1 MSRVL
6 GIDLSSFNVDL
17 VAIDETTDF
26 ASWARLE
33 LGSDK
38 VHALDRLRQVP
49 VLMPTTSFY
58 DDIYLVAIEE
68 PYGSNQ
74 AGTQAKL
81 NRVLGAVLACI
92 PQEVQVW
99 TVMPGD
105 WRKALGLPGNASK
118 EEAALAVCALRQD
131 ELVRWNVEHWP
142 HREWEVWPQDACD
155 AYAVARCARDR
166 NARAVDESLATRPL
180 TLL

>member
-6 GIDLSSFNVDL
+6 GIDLSSFAVDL
-17 VAIDETTDF
+17 VLLDEDRDEAEWTRLVLGDEKTT
-26 ASWARLE
+26 
-33 LGSDK
+33 
-38 VHALDRLRQVP
+38 ALDRLRQVP
-49 VLMPTTSFY
+49 TLMPRASFY
-58 DDIYLVAIEE
+58 DDIYLIAIEE

-81 NRVLGAVLACI
+81 NRVLGAVVACL
-92 PQEVQVW
+92 PSNVQIW

-105 WRKALGLPGNASK
+105 WRRALGLKGNASK
-118 EEAALAVCALRQD
+118 EEAALTVCAIRQ
-131 ELVRWNVEHWP
+131 EALSRWNVAHWP

-155 AYAVARCARDR
+155 AFAVARYARDR
-166 NARAVDESLATRPL
+166 NQRAIDREAVAKPL